1 MSDSNRRTLIVTAC
15 DEKASGTNDKGEWHL
30 YEVAA
35 TTPDGEPVHA
45 PFRSFERF
53 AITGQP
59 VEFEVTPFDKGG
71 ERTYTL
77 SKPGSN
83 PGQRLGP
90 KVDELRGEVQELA
103 RRLDQAEEEIARL
116 KSGDSAAPGGQL
128 EEDIPF

>member
-15 DEKASGTNDKGEWHL
+15 DERASGTNDKGEWHL

-35 TTPDGEPVHA
+35 TTPDGEPVHE

-53 AITGQP
+53 EVTGKP

-71 ERTYTL
+71 ERSYTL

-90 KVDELRGEVQELA
+90 KVDELRERVEGLA
-103 RRLDQAEEEIARL
+103 GRLEAAEAEIERL
-116 KSGDSAAPGGQL
+116 KSGDTAAPVV
-128 EEDIPF
+128 EDIPF

>member
-15 DEKASGTNDKGEWHL
+15 LERASGTNDKGEWHL

-35 TTPDGEPVHA
+35 TTPDGEPIHQ

-53 AITGQP
+53 EVTGKP
-59 VEFEVTPFDKGG
+59 AEFDVTPFDKAG

-77 SKPGSN
+77 SKAGSN

-90 KVDELRGEVQELA
+90 KVDELRDRVDELA
-103 RRLDQAEEEIARL
+103 GRLEAAEGEIERL
-116 KSGDSAAPGGQL
+116 KSGGSAEPGQVE